1 MDRIIIG
8 IAGGSGSGKTTI
20 AKKISKAFGYDSVIL
35 SHDYYYRCT
44 DGMTEQELAN
54 RNYDHPSALET
65 ELLIEHLKELKKGNS
80 IMRPTYDFTKH
91 NRSSEYVKVDSAKII
106 IVEGILIFE
115 NNELCD
121 LIDCK
126 IYVDTDADVRFI
138 RRLKRDTLKRG
149 RSMES
154 VIEQYL
160 KTVKPMHDEFVEP
173 SKRKADIIVPE
184 GGQNEIAINMIID
197 GITKQMLQ

>member
-1 MDRIIIG
+1 MDIITIG

-20 AKKISKAFGYDSVIL
+20 AKKIAKAFGYDCIIL

-44 DGMTEQELAN
+44 DGLTEKELEE
-54 RNYDHPSALET
+54 RNYDHPNALET

-80 IMRPTYDFTKH
+80 VMRPTYDFTKH
-91 NRSSEYVKVDSAKII
+91 NRSENYVKVNSAKII

-115 NNELCD
+115 NQELCD
-121 LIDCK
+121 LLDIK
-126 IYVDTDADVRFI
+126 IYVDTDADIRFI
-138 RRLKRDTLKRG
+138 RRLKRDTMKRG
-149 RSMES
+149 RTMDN
-154 VIEQYL
+154 VIDQYL

-184 GGQNEIAINMIID
+184 GGHNDIAINMIID
-197 GITKQMLQ
+197 GISKQLL